1 MSRHRR
7 GRFTVQRQPTG
18 GERIMMR
25 GMGVV
30 HAVFGLVFVLV
41 AVTEIIPSAGLFGL
55 PFLVGGLFFAGNGI
69 RLAVSKNDIAHRVGY
84 DMETE
89 IEEETILGPLE
100 EAKPSSPAG
109 ETHDHIQSTAPGPQK
124 RLEQLKDLKEAGLID
139 EREYKQKRE
148 EILKEL

>member
-1 MSRHRR
+1 MSRYRR

-25 GMGVV
+25 GIGVV

-41 AVTEIIPSAGLFGL
+41 AVTEIIPNAGLFGL
-55 PFLVGGLFFAGNGI
+55 PFLVGGLFFAINGI

-100 EAKPSSPAG
+100 EVKPSSPAG
-109 ETHDHIQSTAPGPQK
+109 EAHDHIQSTALSPQK

-139 EREYKQKRE
+139 EREYQEKRKD
-148 EILKEL
+148 ILRDL